1 MRRRSLLLK
10 TAAVLVTGRVAL
22 LPRLAWAAGP
32 TTQCACD
39 MPMAPTISS
48 LQACVACCAAM
59 GHIDNSGIAK
69 SLASTLSAAQ
79 AALARGQTGTALS
92 ILRVFPAE
100 VEAQAGRHIVALHA
114 TCLEMHAD
122 LVIAAL
128 SKGA

>member
-1 MRRRSLLLK
+1 
-10 TAAVLVTGRVAL
+10 
-22 LPRLAWAAGP
+22 
-32 TTQCACD
+32 
-39 MPMAPTISS
+39 
-48 LQACVACCAAM
+48 M